1 MKEKD
6 VEEAGVAERSTACC
20 VLFTLHG
27 QLCALPVEPVRDILD
42 RYELTPVP
50 LAPSEI
56 AGHLNLRGR
65 VVTAV
70 DLRRRLPA
78 HGSEAAA
85 AETARQR
92 AIVVE
97 EQATLYAFLVDDV
110 REVLE
115 LPSDRREPSP
125 SSLDS
130 VWSSFASCI
139 YRMNDGLVAFLDPT
153 RLLNFTAQAA

>member
-1 MKEKD
+1 MSNG
-6 VEEAGVAERSTACC
+6 EAPACC

-50 LAPSEI
+50 LAPPEI
-56 AGHLNLRGR
+56 TGHLNLRGR
-65 VVTAV
+65 VVTAI
-70 DLRRRLPA
+70 DLRRRLPS
-78 HGSEAAA
+78 HGNDTPVDS
-85 AETARQR
+85 TRQR

-97 EQATLYAFLVDDV
+97 EQNTLYAFLVDDV

-115 LPSDRREPSP
+115 LPADRREGSP
-125 SSLDS
+125 TSLDAA
-130 VWSSFASCI
+130 WGSFASCI
-139 YRMNDGLVAFLDPT
+139 YRLNDGLVAFLDPT

>member
-1 MKEKD
+1 MKEGGMT
-6 VEEAGVAERSTACC
+6 ETSTACC

-78 HGSEAAA
+78 HGHEAAA
-85 AETARQR
+85 DATRQR

-97 EQATLYAFLVDDV
+97 EQGTLYAFLVDDV

-115 LPSDRREPSP
+115 LPSDRRESSP

-153 RLLNFTAQAA
+153 RLLNFTTQAA